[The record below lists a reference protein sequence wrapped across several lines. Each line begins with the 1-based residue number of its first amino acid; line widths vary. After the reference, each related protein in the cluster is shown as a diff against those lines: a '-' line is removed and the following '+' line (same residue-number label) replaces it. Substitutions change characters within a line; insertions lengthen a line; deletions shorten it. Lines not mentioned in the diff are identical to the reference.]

1 MAGVFSNTLEMIK
14 ELSTPHAL
22 QYLEPIWSGVNKQLQ
37 KLQYSLLLIQ
47 PLIEDAEARQL
58 TDKAIRCWLVR
69 LKDAVYDA
77 EDILDEAKT
86 HELVI
91 QRKAQLSGRPRSKV
105 REFFSLDHNPLLFKL
120 QLGKKLRNVNE
131 RINELI
137 EEIDKFK
144 LRVVENNSKPLGN
157 RPQTYS
163 YVHESRGILDRDED
177 KEKLVQMLIRDSFD
191 EKVAVVSIVGMGGL
205 GKTTLA

>member
-77 EDILDEAKT
+77 EDILDEGKT

-105 REFFSLDHNPLLFKL
+105 REFFSLDHC
-120 QLGKKLRNVNE
+120 
-131 RINELI
+131 
-137 EEIDKFK
+137 
-144 LRVVENNSKPLGN
+144 
-157 RPQTYS
+157 
-163 YVHESRGILDRDED
+163 
-177 KEKLVQMLIRDSFD
+177 
-191 EKVAVVSIVGMGGL
+191 
-205 GKTTLA
+205 